1 MTSDEYVASRL
12 APEIDYYD
20 RRAGDNKML
29 FRAVSLLAI
38 AAAAAVPV
46 LAAADF
52 ERWVLAAAGSVAS
65 VALAILA
72 LFKWQEDWL
81 QFRGN
86 AESLKKERALYET
99 RTGPYRDLND
109 HDLVEALTFRTE
121 ELISREHQVWHSTQ
135 REGHASTDS

>member
-20 RRAGDNKML
+20 RRAGQDKTR
-29 FRAVSLLAI
+29 FQAASLLAI

-52 ERWVLAAAGSVAS
+52 ERWAIAAVGGVAS

-81 QFRGN
+81 RFRGN

-99 RTGPYRDLND
+99 RTGPYRDLNGP
-109 HDLVEALTFRTE
+109 DLVEALTLRTE

-135 REGHASTDS
+135 REDHSSTKS

>member
-20 RRAGDNKML
+20 RRAGENKML

-52 ERWVLAAAGSVAS
+52 ERWAIAAAGLRRERGSRNTRAVQVAGG
-65 VALAILA
+65 LATIP
-72 LFKWQEDWL
+72 
-81 QFRGN
+81 R
-86 AESLKKERALYET
+86 
-99 RTGPYRDLND
+99 
-109 HDLVEALTFRTE
+109 
-121 ELISREHQVWHSTQ
+121 
-135 REGHASTDS
+135 

>member
-1 MTSDEYVASRL
+1 M
-12 APEIDYYD
+12 
-20 RRAGDNKML
+20 
-29 FRAVSLLAI
+29 
-38 AAAAAVPV
+38 

-72 LFKWQEDWL
+72 LVKWQEDWL

-135 REGHASTDS
+135 REGHSSTDS